1 VLEDHGPEANAEI
14 EALLSSIFGNS
25 RQQEG
30 QEKTQHLGVVFKDVV
45 VKGQGLGAAL
55 QPTNGDFFLGPWRAI
70 RGLFPGGE
78 KVRSNGDAVRTLIHG
93 FSGCVRPGEMCLV
106 LGRPGSG
113 ELCFMVRLLA
123 GSAANWCGRLLDV
136 FESYWEPEERVCRG

>member
-1 VLEDHGPEANAEI
+1 MIEDHGPEANAEI
-14 EALLSSIFGNS
+14 EALLSSIFGKS
-25 RQQEG
+25 RQQENQG
-30 QEKTQHLGVVFKDVV
+30 EQHLGVVFKDVV

-55 QPTNGDFFLGPWRAI
+55 QPTNGDFFLGPLRAI
-70 RGLFPGGE
+70 RGLFSGGK

-113 ELCFMVRLLA
+113 ELYLVMRLLA
-123 GSAANWCGRLLDV
+123 GLAANWGV
-136 FESYWEPEERVCRG
+136 